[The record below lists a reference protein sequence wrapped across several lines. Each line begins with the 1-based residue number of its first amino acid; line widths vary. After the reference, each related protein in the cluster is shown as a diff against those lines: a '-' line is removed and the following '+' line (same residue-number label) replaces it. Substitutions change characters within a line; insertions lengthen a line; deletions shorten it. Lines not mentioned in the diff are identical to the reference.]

1 MNAITV
7 RNLTKSYGTRTI
19 LNGLDFTIKEG
30 EFVAIIG
37 PSGSGKSTL
46 LNILGMMEEP
56 SAGQI
61 ELFNQPLPKINSRKA
76 TLLRRSTINY
86 LFQSFA
92 LISDMTVKENLLWGM
107 KFVKKSQKQK
117 LEKIKQVL
125 TDLDISHLSDDLVNT
140 LSGGEQQR
148 VSLARAS
155 LKPCKVIL
163 ADEPTGA
170 LDPLHAQDAFDQI
183 RQMQL
188 KYGKTV
194 IMVTHNHAE
203 AKKADRIIALDSINK
218 F

>member
-107 KFVKKSQKQK
+107 KFVKKS
-117 LEKIKQVL
+117 
-125 TDLDISHLSDDLVNT
+125 
-140 LSGGEQQR
+140 
-148 VSLARAS
+148 
-155 LKPCKVIL
+155 
-163 ADEPTGA
+163 
-170 LDPLHAQDAFDQI
+170 
-183 RQMQL
+183 
-188 KYGKTV
+188 
-194 IMVTHNHAE
+194 
-203 AKKADRIIALDSINK
+203 
-218 F
+218 

>member
-61 ELFNQPLPKINSRKA
+61 ELFNQPLHKINSRKA

-107 KFVKKSQKQK
+107 KFVKKS
-117 LEKIKQVL
+117 
-125 TDLDISHLSDDLVNT
+125 
-140 LSGGEQQR
+140 
-148 VSLARAS
+148 
-155 LKPCKVIL
+155 
-163 ADEPTGA
+163 
-170 LDPLHAQDAFDQI
+170 
-183 RQMQL
+183 
-188 KYGKTV
+188 
-194 IMVTHNHAE
+194 
-203 AKKADRIIALDSINK
+203 
-218 F
+218 